1 MRETQIFHGINM
13 YLRIGFWCFIASTT
27 ASLGDTES
35 CAGPVIVA
43 QVVD

>member
-1 MRETQIFHGINM
+1 M
-13 YLRIGFWCFIASTT
+13 YLRIGFGFIASTT